1 MIAAAPGPDLDT
13 ALLRSFVVLAD
24 ERHFGRTA
32 ERLNVSQPALSKR
45 IRRLEELVGGTLL
58 RRRYRDVRLT
68 EAGRALLERA
78 PVLLRDT
85 ERAIELSRGVARG
98 EAGRLRIG
106 FGVATI
112 ARLLPDVL
120 LRFRRLLPRVQIEMR
135 DMSSLGQAEA
145 LRRGEIDVG
154 FVRHP
159 LGDPDVESV
168 PILRERLA
176 AAVPPRS
183 AWNDREGLRSLAAEP
198 FVVCSRSVSASYYDH
213 VMALCRTAGFAAR
226 VVAEISDLFS
236 LLQLVRAG
244 VGVALVPSAAAA
256 VRVPGVLLKEV
267 DHSAAAWRID
277 LARRK
282 REHAPLVDAFV
293 RVARE
298 ISSERSREARA
309 PRRRSS

>member
-1 MIAAAPGPDLDT
+1 MTTAARAADLDT

-24 ERHFGRTA
+24 ERHFGRAA

-45 IRRLEELVGGTLL
+45 LQRLEDLVGGTLV

-68 EAGRALLERA
+68 EAGRMLLERA
-78 PVLLRDT
+78 PLLLRET
-85 ERAIELSRGVARG
+85 ERAIELSRGVVRG
-98 EAGRLRIG
+98 EAGLLRIG

-112 ARLLPDVL
+112 TRLLPEVL
-120 LRFRRLLPRVQIEMR
+120 LRFRRLHPRVQIEMR

-154 FVRHP
+154 FVRHQ

-176 AAVPPRS
+176 AAVQPRS
-183 AWNDREGLRSLAAEP
+183 PWRASDGLRSLAAEP

-213 VMALCRTAGFAAR
+213 VMVLCRAAGVAPR

-236 LLQLVRAG
+236 LLQLVRVG

-256 VRVPGVLLKEV
+256 MRVPGVRLREV
-267 DHSAAAWRID
+267 HHPAAAWKID
-277 LARRK
+277 LARR
-282 REHAPLVDAFV
+282 RRDHGPLVDAFV

-298 ISSERSREARA
+298 VSSERAR
-309 PRRRSS
+309 

>member
-1 MIAAAPGPDLDT
+1 MTAAAVPADLDT

-24 ERHFGRTA
+24 ERHFGRAA

-45 IRRLEELVGGTLL
+45 LQRLEEVVGGALV

-68 EAGRALLERA
+68 EAGRMLLERA

-106 FGVATI
+106 FGVASIT
-112 ARLLPDVL
+112 RLLPEVL
-120 LRFRRLLPRVQIEMR
+120 LRFRRLYPRVQIEMR

-159 LGDPDVESV
+159 LGDPDVESL

-176 AAVPPRS
+176 AAVRAPSPWRE
-183 AWNDREGLRSLAAEP
+183 REGLRSLAAEP

-213 VMALCRTAGFAAR
+213 VMALCRAAGFAPR

-256 VRVPGVLLKEV
+256 MRLPGVRLKEV
-267 DHSAAAWRID
+267 DHPAAAWKID
-277 LARRK
+277 LARR
-282 REHAPLVDAFV
+282 RRDHAPLVDAFV

-298 ISSERSREARA
+298 ISET
-309 PRRRSS
+309 PR

>member
-1 MIAAAPGPDLDT
+1 MTTGAVFADLDT

-24 ERHFGRTA
+24 ERHFGRAA

-45 IRRLEELVGGTLL
+45 LQRLEEVVGGTLV

-68 EAGRALLERA
+68 EAGRMLLERA
-78 PVLLRDT
+78 PLLLRDT

-106 FGVATI
+106 FGVASIT
-112 ARLLPDVL
+112 RLLPEVL
-120 LRFRRLLPRVQIEMR
+120 LRFRRLYPRVQIEMR

-159 LGDPDVESV
+159 LGDPDVESL

-176 AAVPPRS
+176 AAVRSRS
-183 AWNDREGLRSLAAEP
+183 AWREREGLRALAAEP

-213 VMALCRTAGFAAR
+213 VMALCRAAGFAPR

-256 VRVPGVLLKEV
+256 MRLPGVRLKEV
-267 DHSAAAWRID
+267 DHPAAAWKID
-277 LARRK
+277 LARR
-282 REHAPLVDAFV
+282 RRDHGPLVDAFV

-298 ISSERSREARA
+298 ISSEPTR
-309 PRRRSS
+309 